1 MTDADDT
8 AQQRVWAA
16 LYGRIS
22 AVLIPFGTEDQFGN
36 ADYLLVD
43 DNYGHRRH
51 TIEIHKPRM
60 LDPALVRMLRM
71 LLDELP
77 DWEIVIAVDLP
88 GTENSWPRM
97 GLIIR
102 RDGIVDGLQRGYLPV
117 EFQKV
122 VFEGS
127 RTGTGYD

>member
-1 MTDADDT
+1 MTDANE
-8 AQQRVWAA
+8 AIQERVWVT
-16 LYGRIS
+16 LYDTIS
-22 AVLIPFGTEDQFGN
+22 AVLHRFGAEDPFGN

-43 DNYGHRRH
+43 DNYGYRRH
-51 TIEIHKPRM
+51 IIEIHKLRM
-60 LDPALVRMLRM
+60 LDPDLVRMLRM
-71 LLDELP
+71 LLDEFS
-77 DWEIVIAVDLP
+77 DWEIVIAVDVP
-88 GTENSWPRM
+88 GTENAWPRM

-102 RDGIVDGLQRGYLPV
+102 RHEVVDGLQRGYLPV